1 MRLSNGEVLLRWP
14 LAQHIITAGWTYTD
28 GSAHNAIDLR
38 AAVGTPVYAAEDG
51 TVDWLQAW
59 DGHTKTGMQ
68 SYGNA
73 VRLRHAAYN
82 GGTLQTRYAHL
93 SKILVEYGQAVRE
106 GDLIGYSGETG
117 NCFGAH
123 LHFEVIYKGTRRN
136 PLYWLDADFE
146 TASAAVRAHLGSY
159 VSVVPEE
166 VESTPAVFG
175 VDVSKYQGEIDWGA
189 VAADGVKFAI
199 LRAGSQDNSGPYI
212 DPYFEKNYRG
222 AKAAGLKVGAYL
234 YTYGKTEA
242 EQNAELAV
250 WLPALEGKTFEY
262 PVFVDV
268 EDKSLAALGKDALTA
283 LTKRMMDIIDQKGHI
298 PGWYSYTNFITTNLD
313 AEALAAYPLWVADYR
328 ESIGYSGQYMM
339 WQYTSTGSVAGINGN
354 VDCNWDYSGIC
365 AAPDVTP
372 GDGMTTLAIGPM
384 TAGDVATFRKLAE
397 QLAVPCKEA

>member
-82 GGTLQTRYAHL
+82 GGALQTRYAHL

-136 PLYWLDADFE
+136 PLYWLDADF
-146 TASAAVRAHLGSY
+146 TCASDAVRAHLGSY
-159 VSVVPEE
+159 VSVAR
-166 VESTPAVFG
+166 PA
-175 VDVSKYQGEIDWGA
+175 A
-189 VAADGVKFAI
+189 
-199 LRAGSQDNSGPYI
+199 
-212 DPYFEKNYRG
+212 
-222 AKAAGLKVGAYL
+222 
-234 YTYGKTEA
+234 EA
-242 EQNAELAV
+242 
-250 WLPALEGKTFEY
+250 
-262 PVFVDV
+262 
-268 EDKSLAALGKDALTA
+268 AALQTLT
-283 LTKRMMDIIDQKGHI
+283 
-298 PGWYSYTNFITTNLD
+298 
-313 AEALAAYPLWVADYR
+313 
-328 ESIGYSGQYMM
+328 
-339 WQYTSTGSVAGINGN
+339 
-354 VDCNWDYSGIC
+354 
-365 AAPDVTP
+365 
-372 GDGMTTLAIGPM
+372 IGPM
-384 TAGDVATFRKLAE
+384 TAGDVATFRKLAQ
-397 QLAVPCKEA
+397 QLAVPCTAEQA